1 MQQAIQTLLDG
12 KSLDAESARGVMGA
26 IMAGEASEAQIGAL
40 LVLLRQRGETV
51 DEIVGFVRAMRERAV
66 QVVPPP
72 GVVLDTCGT
81 GGDAAGTLNVST
93 LAALVAAA
101 AGVRVAKHGNR
112 SASGRVGS
120 ADLLEALGLRLDL
133 GPDAIATLLQDTG
146 FGFLFAPRHH
156 PAMRHAA
163 SARRALGV
171 RTVFNLLGP
180 LTNPAGA
187 THQLLGLCDGHLAVQ
202 FATVLRDL
210 GCERALVVHGEDGTD
225 EISTAAPTAVVELQ
239 DGRLQHHLWRPED
252 FGVPRSALASLA
264 GGDLSANVAIARR
277 VLRGEPGP
285 CLDAVALNGGAALYL
300 TGAAA
305 DVGAGVLAAREL
317 LHSGRVQQKL
327 DAIVTAARRLKA
339 AEAT

>member
-12 KSLDAESARGVMGA
+12 KSLDAPSAARVMGA

-66 QVVPPP
+66 RVLPPP
-72 GVVLDTCGT
+72 GIVLDTCGT
-81 GGDAAGTLNVST
+81 GGDAAGTLNIST

-133 GPDAIATLLQDTG
+133 GPDGIATLLQDTG

-187 THQLLGLCDGHLAVQ
+187 THQLLGLCDGQLAIQ

-239 DGRLQHHLWRPED
+239 DGRLQHSVWRPED
-252 FGVPRSALASLA
+252 FGVPRSGLASLS
-264 GGDLSANVAIARR
+264 GGDLSTNVAIARS

-285 CLDAVALNGGAALYL
+285 CLDAVALNAGAALYL
-300 TGAAA
+300 TGAAS
-305 DVGAGVLAAREL
+305 DVGAGVVAAREL

-327 DAIVTAARRLKA
+327 DAIVTAARRLPA

>member
-1 MQQAIQTLLDG
+1 MQQAIHTILDG

-66 QVVPPP
+66 CIVPPP

-81 GGDAAGTLNVST
+81 GGDAAGTFNVST

-101 AGVRVAKHGNR
+101 AGVCVAKHGNR

-133 GPDAIATLLQDTG
+133 GPDAVATLLRDTG

-187 THQLLGLCDGHLAVQ
+187 THQLLGLYDGKRAIQL
-202 FATVLRDL
+202 ATVLRDL
-210 GCERALVVHGEDGTD
+210 GCQHALVVHGDDGTD
-225 EISTAAPTAVVELQ
+225 EISTTAPTAVVELHH
-239 DGRLQHHLWRPED
+239 GRLQHHLWQPED
-252 FGVPRSALASLA
+252 FGLPRSSLASLA
-264 GGDLSANVAIARR
+264 GGDLGENVAIARR

-285 CLDAVALNGGAALYL
+285 CLDAVALNAGAALYL
-300 TGAAA
+300 AGAAD
-305 DVGAGVLAAREL
+305 DVGAGVVAARAL
-317 LHSGRVQQKL
+317 LTSGRVQQKL
-327 DAIVTAARRLKA
+327 DAIVAAHRRLPA